1 LGAQGFNNVFRN
13 YYKVIMAVVAALCVV
28 APTPTN
34 GNVLF
39 LKENITVLVSPRD
52 TVIVNGEYF
61 FGNMIQIIW

>member
-1 LGAQGFNNVFRN
+1 
-13 YYKVIMAVVAALCVV
+13 MAVVAALCVV